1 MLSNL
6 LPHKHARIPAPKFSN
21 THIGPFLGMGPHLSW
36 MRNGSLAITPWP
48 FTRPTTA
55 TWYENTLFPAPVGI
69 PKKYMTWS
77 IGPPKHGL
85 ATRFP
90 ATNALLSSKKG
101 GVNLLVPMVVA
112 HDVAVLMKIL
122 ITWFAA
128 KTNYQ
133 IGRRPGVHSPQQQRA
148 PSPPVTL

>member
-1 MLSNL
+1 MVDW
-6 LPHKHARIPAPKFSN
+6 PAQARAGDQVP
-21 THIGPFLGMGPHLSW
+21 
-36 MRNGSLAITPWP
+36 RNQCITV
-48 FTRPTTA
+48 F
-55 TWYENTLFPAPVGI
+55 
-69 PKKYMTWS
+69 
-77 IGPPKHGL
+77 
-85 ATRFP
+85 
-90 ATNALLSSKKG
+90 KKG